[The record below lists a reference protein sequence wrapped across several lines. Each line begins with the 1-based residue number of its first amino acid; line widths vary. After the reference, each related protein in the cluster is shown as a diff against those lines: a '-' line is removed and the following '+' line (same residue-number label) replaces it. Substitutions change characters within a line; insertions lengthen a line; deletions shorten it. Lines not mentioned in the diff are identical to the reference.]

1 MKKTI
6 IIMTLALIVVLG
18 FFCFY
23 HEEKSTLLQDNK
35 ALLIYN
41 TDLRQYRQ
49 CLQDSL
55 VCLQNMYDSIQD
67 SIDRLERNYL
77 NLLNDYDSLQQINK
91 DKLAAFEHVSAD
103 SAYNKLQLL
112 HPTSELLLFP
122 FSSSQVKKLFITSM
136 SLPLIQSELCLQK
149 SLLNECKALTSGI
162 SLENDNLNRQVFVLA
177 ADRTLADFQ
186 VKNLNAQLI
195 SSTEEIRKMK
205 NNNRLSKICLVG
217 IGAAFTYCLISK

>member
-6 IIMTLALIVVLG
+6 IIMTLVLIVVLA

-23 HEEKSTLLQDNK
+23 QEEKSTLLQDNK

-55 VCLQNMYDSIQD
+55 VCLQNMYDSIKDGID
-67 SIDRLERNYL
+67 SLERNYV

-91 DKLAAFEHVSAD
+91 DQLVAFEHVSVD

-112 HPTSELLLFP
+112 NPTSELLVFP

-136 SLPLIQSELCLQK
+136 TLPLLQSELCLQK
-149 SLLNECKALTSGI
+149 TLLNECKALTSGI
-162 SLENDNLNRQVFVLA
+162 SLENDNLHSQVFVLD

-205 NNNRLSKICLVG
+205 NNSRLFKIGIVG
-217 IGAAFTYCLISK
+217 ISGAFIYCLISK